1 MIKTVENELRVVVG
15 ITQGDINGISYE
27 VILKSLS
34 DNRLLELFVPVLY
47 GSNRIAS
54 YYKKMMNIPEFGFHI
69 VKSADQIHAKKANLF
84 NLHDNEVKV
93 DVGDSTAI
101 AGEQALLSLNIALAD
116 LQNGKIDVLVTSPL
130 NKKNVQQSI
139 QGNFSGHTG
148 YLAQKMNCTE
158 YLMLMVTDNIR
169 IGVATEHISIEN
181 VPSTLTVELLIAK
194 IRTMEHS
201 LKKDFRIRKPKIA
214 VLGLNPHAGDNGL
227 IGREEQEKIIP
238 AIEKAQNQG
247 TLAFGPYSADG
258 FFASQQYKEFDA
270 VLAMYH
276 DQGMIPFKLMAF
288 ENGVNYTA
296 GLPFV
301 RTSPAHG
308 TAYDIAGKDL
318 ASPDSMR
325 AAMYLAVD
333 IYNNRLMWDELNKN
347 PLGSLNLEKENHD

>member
-1 MIKTVENELRVVVG
+1 MIKTAENELRTVVG

-27 VILKSLS
+27 VILKALS
-34 DNRLLELFVPVLY
+34 DTRVNELFVPVLY

-54 YYKKMMNIPEFGFHI
+54 YHRKMVNIPEFSFHI
-69 VKSADQIHAKKANLF
+69 VRNIDQIHAKKSNLV
-84 NLHDNEVKV
+84 NLHDHEIKV
-93 DVGDSTAI
+93 DLGDSTEL
-101 AGEQALLSLNIALAD
+101 AGEQALLSLNAALAD

-130 NKKNVQQSI
+130 NKKNVQMSF
-139 QGNFSGHTG
+139 QGSFTGHTG
-148 YLAQKMNCTE
+148 YLAQKLNCSE
-158 YLMLMVTDNIR
+158 YLMLMVTDSIR

-181 VPSTLTVELLIAK
+181 VASTLTQDLLLSK
-194 IRTMEHS
+194 IRIMENS

-214 VLGLNPHAGDNGL
+214 LLGLNPHAGDDGL
-227 IGREEQEKIIP
+227 IGKEEQEKIIP
-238 AIEKAQNQG
+238 AIEKAQNMG
-247 TLAFGPYSADG
+247 ILAFGPYSADG
-258 FFASQQYKEFDA
+258 FFASQHYKEFDA

-276 DQGMIPFKLMAF
+276 DQGMIPFKLLAF
-288 ENGVNYTA
+288 ESGVNYTA

-333 IYNNRLMWDELNKN
+333 IFNNRRMWEEISKN
-347 PLGSLNLEKENHD
+347 PLGSLHIEKENHD